1 MEALRFPE
9 LMMAARERTPES
21 FWTSLRYF
29 NLYRIALAALFFCT
43 SLIYDDALNVGAH
56 SLELFRYV
64 AVGYLFLAV
73 VLHGLMRNLRD
84 HFDVQLTLQAGLDVL
99 AITLLMF
106 ASGGIRSG
114 LGVMLLVSL
123 TGAAIL
129 APRRLLY
136 LYAALATIALLL
148 EQSYWVLVQDAPTAN
163 FVQPGLLAI
172 GCFATAGVTGWLAQ
186 RVAAN
191 EALARSRGRALAT
204 QTRVNQLVIEDMHD
218 GVVVLDR
225 DGRVVQHNPQAQR
238 LFGAQRL
245 VGTDLA
251 ELLPGFGALWGGWR
265 SGGAAASSADRC

>member
-1 MEALRFPE
+1 MD
-9 LMMAARERTPES
+9 AAAPYPQQLIRVAAERTPES

-29 NLYRIALAALFFCT
+29 NLYRISLAALFFT
-43 SLIYDDALNVGAH
+43 SSLVYGKELILGAH
-56 SLELFRYV
+56 STELFRYV
-64 AVGYLFLAV
+64 AAGYLFLAV
-73 VLHGLMRNLRD
+73 VLHGVIRNVRD
-84 HFDVQLTLQAGLDVL
+84 HFDLQLSVQAGLDIL
-99 AITLLMF
+99 AITLMMY

-123 TGAAIL
+123 TGAAII
-129 APRRLLY
+129 APRRLVF

-148 EQSYWVLVQDAPTAN
+148 EQGYWVLTDDTPSAA
-163 FVQPGLLAI
+163 FLHPGLLAI
-172 GCFATAGVTGWLAQ
+172 GCFATGGVTSWLAQ

-238 LFGAQRL
+238 LLGVERLLGA
-245 VGTDLA
+245 
-251 ELLPGFGALWGGWR
+251 
-265 SGGAAASSADRC
+265 